1 MREGFCGY
9 AMIKAMDKNKKG
21 FSTLAVIVVLV
32 IVLVFI
38 AGVWYYETRQT
49 TSPQSSGVSLGVAAT
64 TTLPSSTATSSAPA
78 GQGTTAST
86 SVVYQNSQY
95 GFDFLLP
102 ADWQGY
108 SIVNKTWSGS
118 GTSEQGIIATGT
130 ELLIRNPNW
139 TAADHYE
146 DIPVMVFT
154 LAQWNAYDGGNGTFE
169 ISAAPLPASEMGR
182 NNRYVFAIPPRWDFD
197 YSTGYQ
203 EADAIVSGNPLKPF
217 GL

>member
-1 MREGFCGY
+1 M
-9 AMIKAMDKNKKG
+9 
-21 FSTLAVIVVLV
+21 LAVIVVLV
-32 IVLVFI
+32 IVLVLI

-49 TSPQSSGVSLGVAAT
+49 TSPQSSGIPLGAVAT
-64 TTLPSSTATSSAPA
+64 TTISSSTATSSAPV
-78 GQGTTAST
+78 GQTTAST

-95 GFDFLLP
+95 GFNFLLP

-130 ELLIRNPNW
+130 ELLVRNPNW
-139 TAADHYE
+139 TTADRYE
-146 DIPVMVFT
+146 DIPVMIFT
-154 LAQWNAYDGGNGTFE
+154 LAQWNAYNAGNGTFE
-169 ISAAPLPASEMGR
+169 VSAAPIPASEIGR

-217 GL
+217 NL